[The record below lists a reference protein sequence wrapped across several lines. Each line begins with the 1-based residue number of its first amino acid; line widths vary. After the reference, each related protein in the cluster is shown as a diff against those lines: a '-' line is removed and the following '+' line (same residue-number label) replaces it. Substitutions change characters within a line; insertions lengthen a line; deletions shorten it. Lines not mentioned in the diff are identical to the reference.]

1 MQIVQRKTKDS
12 EIAQD
17 IYASLQ
23 SVEIP
28 GWIDED
34 GHKVTSAVIQIE
46 DAPAKKSTKSGVAD
60 DVKTFKN
67 AWEKKGKE
75 TRDGKPY
82 LTRIALQDYL
92 CEFMELTPSTAK
104 TYVKPGRPDTLIYKL
119 LQANIIEPYHQ
130 HGWVVVEEGAASSM
144 LLSAA

>member
-1 MQIVQRKTKDS
+1 MRS
-12 EIAQD
+12 
-17 IYASLQ
+17 SRN
-23 SVEIP
+23 S
-28 GWIDED
+28 G
-34 GHKVTSAVIQIE
+34 SAVICATNSLI
-46 DAPAKKSTKSGVAD
+46 DWKMRSSRN
-60 DVKTFKN
+60 FIN

-75 TRDGKPY
+75 TKDGKPY
-82 LTRIALQDYL
+82 LTRSALQDYL

-104 TYVKPGRPDTLIYKL
+104 TYVKPGRPDTLIYNL

>member
-46 DAPAKKSTKSGVAD
+46 DAPAKQSTKSGVAD
-60 DVKTFKN
+60 DFKTFKN

-82 LTRIALQDYL
+82 LTKSALEDYL
-92 CEFMELTPSTAK
+92 CEFFEYTPSTAN
-104 TYVKPGRPDTLIYKL
+104 TYTKPSKHGIIYRL
-119 LQANIIEPYHQ
+119 LQANIINPYP
-130 HGWVVVEEGAASSM
+130 HGWIVTEEGTAGQM
-144 LLSAA
+144 LLAG